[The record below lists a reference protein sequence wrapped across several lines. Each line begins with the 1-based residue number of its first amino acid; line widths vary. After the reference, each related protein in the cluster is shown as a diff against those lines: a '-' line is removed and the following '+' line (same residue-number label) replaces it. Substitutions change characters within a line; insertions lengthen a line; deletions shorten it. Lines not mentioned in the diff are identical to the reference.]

1 MNLDHVVGITAIRLH
16 RRLECDCSR
25 RHAPAPLVRPLA
37 PTAAAGAQIVERILP
52 GGIAGERRMLRVDRE
67 RIDRADLLTLRLVQ
81 GKASA
86 AKGDANHLLELARLD
101 SHPLAGALEGATQ
114 GVDLGFDLAQTP
126 GLVLVHLGAG
136 ALDPGVV
143 CLLLDRSCQRTGF
156 ALPDAASAEPVG
168 DPLGDHAAGRA
179 ELALDDLG
187 LAHQRFE
194 DDVLLALHVLEVPAE
209 DLRGRLELTVDSAC
223 ASSSMQESEAIEG

>member
-1 MNLDHVVGITAIRLH
+1 MPTTCWNSPGSTPTRVRARSKDRRKLSISASTLL
-16 RRLECDCSR
+16 RRLASISSISARARWTLGSSASCSI
-25 RHAPAPLVRPLA
+25 
-37 PTAAAGAQIVERILP
+37 AAA
-52 GGIAGERRMLRVDRE
+52 
-67 RIDRADLLTLRLVQ
+67 
-81 GKASA
+81 SA
-86 AKGDANHLLELARLD
+86 RD
-101 SHPLAGALEGATQ
+101 
-114 GVDLGFDLAQTP
+114 
-126 GLVLVHLGAG
+126 
-136 ALDPGVV
+136 
-143 CLLLDRSCQRTGF
+143 F
-156 ALPDAASAEPVG
+156 ALPDAAGAEPVR